1 MTGCRHQMAKP
12 IKLNLRAKSSM
23 SAGRLYP
30 ISHLL
35 RSLFCNR
42 RRNLTYRSTAR
53 PSRMLRHLRFEEN
66 MIKHRTLLLVA
77 CLSVAGIAAGC
88 QNDTAEDTTNS
99 RSSGARIDNA
109 ARPIDPNTGLPM
121 PPGTDVN
128 RNNLG
133 NTSTGAQQPGATG
146 TGTASGRGTNTGT
159 GTAG

>member
-1 MTGCRHQMAKP
+1 
-12 IKLNLRAKSSM
+12 
-23 SAGRLYP
+23 
-30 ISHLL
+30 
-35 RSLFCNR
+35 
-42 RRNLTYRSTAR
+42 
-53 PSRMLRHLRFEEN
+53 MLRHLRFEEN

-133 NTSTGAQQPGATG
+133 NTRTGAQQPGATG

-159 GTAG
+159 AGTGTSGAGTSGTGTGTGTSGAGAGAAGGGTGGGGR